1 MGEYDNEELSR
12 IVAELN
18 RAAPSQKS
26 SSFSASRIPQSTASL
41 DKLLSTAATRN
52 ASDVVIV
59 VGAPAVYRISG
70 ALSLASGPPFDAEDI
85 RSLLLPLLEPELL
98 PLLEPLLDPELL
110 PLLEPPPV
118 PVIAAPFGVP
128 PPVGPS

>member
-26 SSFSASRIPQSTASL
+26 SASGRIPASTASL
-41 DKLLSTAATRN
+41 DKLLSTAANRN

-59 VGAPAVYRISG
+59 AGAPAVFRING
-70 ALSLASGPPFDAEDI
+70 ALNLAGGPGLDAEEV
-85 RSLLLPLLEPELL
+85 RGLLLPLLEPSQLRSCSGRNRWISAL
-98 PLLEPLLDPELL
+98 CAKAWGGSASTFT
-110 PLLEPPPV
+110 
-118 PVIAAPFGVP
+118 ISAAP
-128 PPVGPS
+128 